1 MPPKANR
8 KAASHANTG
17 LRELTNNRYY
27 SAIPLD
33 RIYDIVEG
41 AGFEFDLDE
50 KQCMLCGREGS
61 ATWDLSWRGH
71 PMNHMLVV
79 SWYKMEATGRYEVNA
94 YVS

>member
-1 MPPKANR
+1 MAKSNRPAATRANR
-8 KAASHANTG
+8 ALH
-17 LRELTNNRYY
+17 ELTSNRYY

-41 AGFEFDLDE
+41 VGFEFDAEE
-50 KQCMLCGREGS
+50 KQCMLCGREGTAS
-61 ATWDLSWRGH
+61 WDLSWRGQ
-71 PMNHMLVV
+71 PMNHVLIV